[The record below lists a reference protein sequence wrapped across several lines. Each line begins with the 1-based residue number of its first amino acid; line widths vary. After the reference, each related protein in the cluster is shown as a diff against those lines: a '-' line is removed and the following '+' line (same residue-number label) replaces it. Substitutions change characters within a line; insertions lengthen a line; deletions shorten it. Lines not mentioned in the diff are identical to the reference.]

1 MRLIPTILMTVASAL
16 ALSGLC
22 TPALA
27 ADDQAVLT
35 LTAVVKPFCRISHD
49 AEADHALLVDGAATL
64 GSVREVCNTPN
75 GYQVHARFIN
85 LDSGTLMAGAEAL
98 PISADGAVAFQ
109 FPSARSIVREWRIVD
124 AVQPV
129 AANIYMR
136 VSISPI

>member
-1 MRLIPTILMTVASAL
+1 MRLNPRILLTAAGAL

-22 TPALA
+22 TPVLA

-49 AEADHALLVDGAATL
+49 ADVDHALLIDGAATL
-64 GSVREVCNTPN
+64 GSVREVCNTAN
-75 GYQVHARFIN
+75 GYKVHAHFIN

-98 PISADGAVAFQ
+98 TISADGAVDFQ
-109 FPSARSIVREWRIVD
+109 FPSARSIFREWRIVD